1 MTNFEF
7 LTKDVETLARAIA
20 QKEASDNWIFFT
32 IDEVEERIEQWI
44 KYFNSEVN
52 EDEQGYN

>member
-7 LTKDVETLARAIA
+7 LTKNVETLARYIA

-52 EDEQGYN
+52 KNDKI

>member
-7 LTKDVETLARAIA
+7 LTKDVETLARYIA

-52 EDEQGYN
+52 ENDNV

>member
-20 QKEASDNWIFFT
+20 QKEASDNWILFT

-44 KYFNSEVN
+44 KYFNNEVN
-52 EDEQGYN
+52 KNDKI